1 MCIVCGVCVCGIY
14 EVCGCMWC
22 VYVICMV
29 CLYICGVCVCVCV
42 CVLQIGMKWTV
53 QVKGKTSKKEQGRQQ
68 RMIVDQVNM
77 NPGQRHAWIK
87 VT

>member
-1 MCIVCGVCVCGIY
+1 MLH
-14 EVCGCMWC
+14 M
-22 VYVICMV
+22 
-29 CLYICGVCVCVCV
+29 
-42 CVLQIGMKWTV
+42 GMKWTV
-53 QVKGKTSKKEQGRQQ
+53 QVKGKTSRKEQGRQQ